1 MRIAVYG
8 MGYVGVVT
16 SACLL
21 RDGHSIV
28 GVDPNG
34 SKVKDLA
41 AGLTPIQEPGV
52 AELLA
57 AGHRAGRLRAST
69 DPDAGIDGIDIIL
82 ICVGTPSL
90 SDGGIDLSH
99 VEDVT
104 QQIGSALKKSTSR
117 PVFVL
122 RSTVLPGTMEET
134 VIPILEE
141 TSGLSAEE
149 DLAVVF
155 HPEFLREASAVEDFD
170 NPPKIVVGEAS
181 PGAGDLLMELYEK
194 YRAPKFRLLLKEA
207 EMVKYCDNL
216 FHALKVTFANE
227 VGEIARST
235 GVDSREVSRVFCAD
249 RKLNISARYL
259 RPGYVLGGSCL
270 PKDLRAIL
278 RYAAVK
284 GIDLPVLE
292 GILPSNTAR
301 AEAFLGRL
309 KLKNPAL
316 VGMVGLAFKSATDDM
331 RESPF
336 VEVAK
341 RLIGEGIEVKI
352 YDPYVHPEKLLGS
365 NKKAVEA
372 TLGHL
377 SRLLVDSLSALESA
391 DLIIINHPGLDPEVV
406 RGWLGK
412 GIEVMDLVGSGE
424 INRKIP
430 GYEGIS
436 W

>member
-1 MRIAVYG
+1 MKIAVYG

-28 GVDPNG
+28 GVDPNA

-52 AELLA
+52 ADLLA

-69 DPDAGIDGIDIIL
+69 DPGAGIEGTDIIL
-82 ICVGTPSL
+82 ICVGTPSRP
-90 SDGGIDLSH
+90 DGGIDLSH

-104 QQIGSALKKSTSR
+104 RQIGQALKDSSSR

-141 TSGLSAEE
+141 TSGLSAGE

-170 NPPKIVVGEAS
+170 NPPKIVVGEAA

-227 VGEIARST
+227 VGEIARAA

-292 GILPSNTAR
+292 GILPSNAAR
-301 AEAFLGRL
+301 AEAFLGRI
-309 KLKNPAL
+309 KLKKPAV
-316 VGMVGLAFKSATDDM
+316 VGMVGLAFKAATDDM

-336 VEVAK
+336 VAVAK
-341 RLIGEGIEVKI
+341 RLIGEGIELKI
-352 YDPYVHPEKLLGS
+352 YDPHVHPDKLIGS

-377 SRLLVDSLSALESA
+377 SALLVNSLSELEPA
-391 DLIIINHPGLDPEVV
+391 DLIVINHPGVEPRVV
-406 RGWLGK
+406 RGWLANGTR
-412 GIEVMDLVGSGE
+412 VMDLVGTE
-424 INRKIP
+424 EVDRKTP
-430 GYEGIS
+430 GYEGVS
-436 W
+436 